1 MLEQNFQAAD
11 LGGNNSV
18 SQWRL
23 HWLEAEGELQPWRT
37 QIISEIK
44 AGRTAISRLISPPR
58 LDILVQRRAGAVIP
72 EIGMVGR
79 AYRKS
84 LFALTFDP
92 DNERFSACLS
102 DGSVR
107 RQVAH
112 EVHHCLRMAGPG
124 YGDTLGEVL
133 VSEGL
138 AGRFVGRLFGSP
150 PEPWERAVDD
160 EALRV
165 NHPDL
170 EALRSTTYDHAAWF
184 VGAGGLRPRWL
195 GYTLGYEIVG
205 KWLDGAGEVDGITWI
220 NVPAHTVL
228 SATWGECARPIL
240 LPG

>member
-1 MLEQNFQAAD
+1 
-11 LGGNNSV
+11 
-18 SQWRL
+18 
-23 HWLEAEGELQPWRT
+23 
-37 QIISEIK
+37 
-44 AGRTAISRLISPPR
+44 
-58 LDILVQRRAGAVIP
+58 
-72 EIGMVGR
+72 
-79 AYRKS
+79 
-84 LFALTFDP
+84 
-92 DNERFSACLS
+92 
-102 DGSVR
+102 
-107 RQVAH
+107 
-112 EVHHCLRMAGPG
+112 
-124 YGDTLGEVL
+124 LGEVL

-170 EALRSTTYDHAAWF
+170 EALRSTTYDHATWF
-184 VGAGGLRPRWL
+184 LGAEGLRPRWL

-228 SATWGECARPIL
+228 SATWGEYARPIL